1 MSGKIKRSKVTVLL
15 TGLGVVAVI
24 VDVLYDL
31 NLDVVAVVN
40 GAGQHEPVNGY
51 VAVAHKFVVSTG
63 NDVFTVG
70 YVAERLLIAT
80 KQKK

>member
-1 MSGKIKRSKVTVLL
+1 MVDKRSKVTVLL
-15 TGLGVVAVI
+15 TGLDVVAVV
-24 VDVLYDL
+24 VDVYNV

-40 GAGQHEPVNGY
+40 GAGQHEPLY

-80 KQKK
+80 KTKK

>member
-1 MSGKIKRSKVTVLL
+1 MVDKRSKVTVLL
-15 TGLGVVAVI
+15 TDMDVVAVV
-24 VDVLYDL
+24 VDVLCNL
-31 NLDVVAVVN
+31 NLDVVAVVVN
-40 GAGQHEPVNGY
+40 GAGQHEPVY

-80 KQKK
+80 KTKK

>member
-1 MSGKIKRSKVTVLL
+1 MVDKRSKVTVLL
-15 TGLGVVAVI
+15 T
-24 VDVLYDL
+24 DM
-31 NLDVVAVVN
+31 DVVAVVVDVLCN
-40 GAGQHEPVNGY
+40 LNLDVAGQHEPVNGY

-80 KQKK
+80 KTKK

>member
-1 MSGKIKRSKVTVLL
+1 MVDKRSKVTVLL
-15 TGLGVVAVI
+15 TGLDVVAVV
-24 VDVLYDL
+24 VDVYNL
-31 NLDVVAVVN
+31 NLDVVAVV
-40 GAGQHEPVNGY
+40 QHEPVY